1 MLYWNDQYKKKIIL
15 PQNWVKTSKDLKN
28 AGRSIVTLNGS
39 FDLLHAG
46 HMQILFEASQQGD
59 VLIVALNSDHSIKT
73 YKSFNRPIISLD
85 NRLKLIAALEF
96 VDFIT
101 WFDETDPICFLE
113 AIKPHIHVNG
123 AEYGENCI
131 ESNTVKKYGGKVYL
145 VNRLPELSTS
155 EIIEK
160 IKKL

>member
-1 MLYWNDQYKKKIIL
+1 MLYWNDRYKKKIIL
-15 PQNWVKTSKDLKN
+15 PQNWKKASNELKS
-28 AGRSIVTLNGS
+28 AGKSITTLNGS

-73 YKSFNRPIISLD
+73 YKSADRPIISLE

-96 VDFIT
+96 VDYIT
-101 WFDETDPICFLE
+101 WFDEINPICFLE
-113 AIKPHIHVNG
+113 AIRPHVHVNG
-123 AEYGENCI
+123 AEYGIDCI
-131 ESNTVKKYGGKVYL
+131 ESKTVKNYGGSIYL

-160 IKKL
+160 IKSL